1 MNEQDILKKMRAD
14 SFAKNNGIVLR
25 TINILKTKYNR
36 LDSIS
41 GAIDSNISKAD
52 FADCINYLSEAGYI
66 ALRLCDSK
74 MPANIADND
83 IDEMEAKVTPE
94 GTRLLHGKLSDPCI
108 EG

>member
-1 MNEQDILKKMRAD
+1 MNEQDILKKMRAE
-14 SFAKNNGIVLR
+14 SFSKNNGIVLR

-41 GAIDSNISKAD
+41 GAISSTIDKAD

-66 ALRLCDSK
+66 ALRRCDNK
-74 MPANIADND
+74 TPANIADND
-83 IDEMEAKVTPE
+83 IDELEAKVTPE
-94 GTRLLHGKLSDPCI
+94 GTRLLNGRKSDPCI